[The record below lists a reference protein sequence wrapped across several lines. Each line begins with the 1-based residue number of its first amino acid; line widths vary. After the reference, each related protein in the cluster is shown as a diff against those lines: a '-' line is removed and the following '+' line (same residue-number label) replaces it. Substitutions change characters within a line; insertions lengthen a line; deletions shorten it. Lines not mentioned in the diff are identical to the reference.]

1 MRRFFPVLRC
11 RCIRC
16 AAARRRWLFVIIALG
31 VAIVASWRL
40 LVPDHRTVPGGD
52 ENLPDALAETSRGSF
67 DTSSAEEQSAEA
79 ARIKASNSAAD
90 ADATSAKS
98 NLKNPRL
105 SRELVN
111 AALAA
116 GLIDPSRIEFVE
128 PINPAPSPALDHAIS
143 LSEPTAKIPSTDP
156 AKDSGSQ
163 PMSVAGAP
171 PMTPPAASPTSS
183 NESLF
188 ETGPPTDKIV
198 SVSRTQIAEAEPEVS
213 APPHR
218 RDIHGKSSSLAIRKF
233 ATRLIARSG
242 SSSAGTAS
250 AVQGVG
256 RADSPA
262 NGAKRESSP
271 EKRTDDSASQSR
283 DLSDKLQRFASDFVR
298 ANQTD
303 NVAEQHRF
311 YADSVH
317 FYGEGDLSLA
327 GVEAATRRYHRDQ
340 QSKRSEV
347 AEPAAATGPVNGGF
361 YVIEQPVRWTQS
373 QGSQVKRGRSVLR
386 LRVVPI
392 ERGGWKITSID
403 EVSK

>member
-128 PINPAPSPALDHAIS
+128 PINPAPSPALDHAIFFERPNGQD
-143 LSEPTAKIPSTDP
+143 SEY
-156 AKDSGSQ
+156 
-163 PMSVAGAP
+163 
-171 PMTPPAASPTSS
+171 
-183 NESLF
+183 
-188 ETGPPTDKIV
+188 
-198 SVSRTQIAEAEPEVS
+198 
-213 APPHR
+213 
-218 RDIHGKSSSLAIRKF
+218 
-233 ATRLIARSG
+233 RSC
-242 SSSAGTAS
+242 
-250 AVQGVG
+250 
-256 RADSPA
+256 
-262 NGAKRESSP
+262 
-271 EKRTDDSASQSR
+271 
-283 DLSDKLQRFASDFVR
+283 QRFRVAAFVR
-298 ANQTD
+298 RWCT
-303 NVAEQHRF
+303 
-311 YADSVH
+311 ADDAS
-317 FYGEGDLSLA
+317 
-327 GVEAATRRYHRDQ
+327 
-340 QSKRSEV
+340 
-347 AEPAAATGPVNGGF
+347 
-361 YVIEQPVRWTQS
+361 
-373 QGSQVKRGRSVLR
+373 RG
-386 LRVVPI
+386 
-392 ERGGWKITSID
+392 
-403 EVSK
+403 